1 MINAIKK
8 NRIAATLYAYS
19 FLDDLVLLYPVYA
32 LLFVDTGL
40 SVWQI
45 TSLFVVWSGSSM
57 LFEVPSGAWAD
68 AVSRRLLLIAGPL
81 LTTVAFAS
89 WVLIPS
95 YWVFAL
101 GFLLWG
107 LRGALASG
115 ATEAL
120 IYEELERIG
129 QEGRYAAIMGRA
141 SAAGTVGVVLAMAL
155 AAPVLALGGYPA
167 VGVASAVA
175 CLLTAAVAAA
185 FPEHRKPISD
195 AGEHVAFTA
204 TLRAGLG
211 EVRRAPKV
219 RAAVLVLA
227 VVTAIWGALDEYTP
241 LLTLDTGVT
250 AAGVPLFQLLIWG
263 GVTAGGLL
271 TGRAE
276 RLGRTGFAV
285 LVVGSAT
292 TLAAGAL
299 VREPWGIAL
308 VAVAFGGFQLATVLA
323 DVRLQHA
330 ITGPARAT
338 VTSLAGMSTDV
349 GTILVY
355 VCYGVL
361 ASTTGHPG
369 AFALLCAPYVLL
381 AGWMLK
387 AGPATRSPADQA
399 LPGAFL
405 PPVDREPVG
414 SPAPGKE
421 P

>member
-1 MINAIKK
+1 MISK

-19 FLDDLVLLYPVYA
+19 LLDDLVLLYPVYA

-45 TSLFVVWSGSSM
+45 TSLFMVWAGSSM
-57 LFEVPSGAWAD
+57 VFEVPSGAWAD
-68 AVSRRLLLIAGPL
+68 AVSRRLLLIVGPL
-81 LTTVAFAS
+81 LTMVAFAA
-89 WVLIPS
+89 WVLMPS
-95 YWVFAL
+95 YWVFAI

-120 IYEELERIG
+120 VYEELERIG
-129 QEGRYAAIMGRA
+129 EEDSYGTIMGRA
-141 SAAGTVGVVLAMAL
+141 SAAGTVGVVLAMGL
-155 AAPVLALGGYPA
+155 AAPVLAFGGYPA
-167 VGVASAVA
+167 VGAASAVA
-175 CLLTAAVAAA
+175 CLLTAAVALA
-185 FPEHRKPISD
+185 FPEHRKPIAD

-211 EVRRAPKV
+211 EVRRAPRV

-227 VVTAIWGALDEYTP
+227 VVTAIWGSLDEYTP

-263 GVTAGGLL
+263 GVTVGGLL

-276 RLGRTGFAV
+276 KLGRTGFAA
-285 LVVGSAT
+285 LITASAAV
-292 TLAAGAL
+292 LAAGAL
-299 VREPWGIAL
+299 VRQPWGIAL
-308 VAVAFGGFQLATVLA
+308 VAVSFGGFQLATVLA
-323 DVRLQHA
+323 DVRLQHS

-355 VCYGVL
+355 VCYGAL

-381 AGWMLK
+381 AAWLVRG
-387 AGPATRSPADQA
+387 GRATRSRADRA
-399 LPGAFL
+399 RPEASA
-405 PPVDREPVG
+405 PPVDTAPAG
-414 SPAPGKE
+414 SAAPPGA